1 MDWEGRRG
9 KKGEDAIPK
18 EKSHSKY
25 SKRPLSSQNNNEQ
38 TATMKKNKCPLRCS
52 SLVLQRHI
60 KISVPGLQPHLNS
73 NLLDISRYILSFLVH
88 MLLFTWPIY
97 PEYSFPY
104 PHAVHLTDSYSSF
117 KIALL
122 GASSPLWTP
131 KSILKC
137 ICNGCYPTGLNLNAN
152 ESVSSTELC
161 TP

>member
-1 MDWEGRRG
+1 
-9 KKGEDAIPK
+9 
-18 EKSHSKY
+18 
-25 SKRPLSSQNNNEQ
+25 
-38 TATMKKNKCPLRCS
+38 MKKHKCPLRCS

-60 KISVPGLQPHLNS
+60 KISVPVLQPHLYS
-73 NLLDISRYILSFLVH
+73 NLLDISRYILSFLAHV
-88 MLLFTWPIY
+88 LLFTWPIY
-97 PEYSFPY
+97 PEYPFPY
-104 PHAVHLTDSYSSF
+104 PHTVHLTDSYSSF

-137 ICNGCYPTGLNLNAN
+137 ICNGSYPTGLNLNAN